1 MLTMIVKNVF
11 LLAFGFIVMSA
22 GCGKGGSDPTPTPPV
37 DTTPVNTNTF
47 ANPLLS
53 TGPDPWV
60 AQKDGFYYY
69 THTLGNKVAIWKVS
83 KMDELKNA
91 VPVTVWA
98 PPANTAYSTD
108 VWAPELHYLDNK
120 WYIYVAADSSG
131 INSTHRIYVLENAAA
146 DPTSGMFTLKG
157 KMTDAT
163 NKWAIDASVF
173 TYNNSNYVIWSGWQ
187 GDADGEQDIF
197 IAKLTNPYTIGSE
210 RVLIAKPT
218 YSWETRITSGIN
230 VTVNEGPEALLN
242 SSNKLFLTFSAGGCW
257 SDDYSLGLL
266 TLKDGGDPMNAADW
280 TKNAG
285 PVFTKNTSGGAFG
298 PGHNGF
304 FKSPD
309 GTEDWIIYH
318 ANNNAG
324 QGCGDARNPRMQ
336 KFTYNTD
343 GTPNFGIPV
352 AIGAK
357 ITKPSGE

>member
-1 MLTMIVKNVF
+1 MIIRNLF
-11 LLAFGFIVMSA
+11 LLAFGLMIMSA
-22 GCGKGGSDPTPTPPV
+22 GCGKGGGDNPTPTPPV

-47 ANPLLS
+47 INPLLTS
-53 TGPDPWV
+53 GPDPWV
-60 AQKDGFYYY
+60 VQKDGFYYY
-69 THTLGNKVAIWKVS
+69 MHTLGNKVAIWKTA

-98 PPANTAYSTD
+98 PSANTAYSDD

-131 INSTHRIYVLENAAA
+131 INETHRIYVLENAAA
-146 DPTSGMFTLKG
+146 DPTSGTFTLKG
-157 KMTDAT
+157 KLTDAT

-173 TYNNSNYVIWSGWQ
+173 TYNTSEYMVWSGWQ

-197 IAKLTNPYTIGSE
+197 IAELTNPYTIGSD
-210 RVLIAKPT
+210 RVLISKPT
-218 YSWETRITSGIN
+218 FSWETRITSGIN
-230 VTVNEGPEALLN
+230 VTVNEGPEALEN
-242 SSNKLFLTFSAGGCW
+242 AAGNLFLTFSAGGCW

-266 TLKDGGDPMNAADW
+266 TLKAGGDPMNAADW

-285 PVFTKNTSGGAFG
+285 PVFTKNTSGGAYG

-318 ANNNAG
+318 ANNSSG
-324 QGCGDARNPRMQ
+324 QGCGDMRNPRMQ
-336 KFTYNTD
+336 KFTWNSD
-343 GTPNFGIPV
+343 GTPNFGTPV
-352 AIGAK
+352 AVGAK